1 MKRVFQ
7 IAVLTLSLLFTLA
20 AEMQAGVITFGTS
33 AVDRLDLA
41 GPQSEGLF
49 TYEATSGDGWE
60 LITASGNPPAALA
73 TFFNGT
79 ASNTGDTVEF
89 YRTDGGRFTFDS
101 VDHRTFSSNN
111 SDDLLFSGYLGG
123 ALIETLLLDFAS
135 FPSFQTISAGFSGEI
150 DRLTLQ
156 KVDAPGMSGA
166 LIDNLVLTP
175 VGGVTPVPEPSSIV
189 LLGIGGMAMI
199 GYGWRRKRQQV
210 A

>member
-1 MKRVFQ
+1 MAIKNFDFFQDHSLQYLEMALESDRRALINKPDGYGKR
-7 IAVLTLSLLFTLA
+7 T
-20 AEMQAGVITFGTS
+20 
-33 AVDRLDLA
+33 
-41 GPQSEGLF
+41 
-49 TYEATSGDGWE
+49 GDC
-60 LITASGNPPAALA
+60 
-73 TFFNGT
+73 
-79 ASNTGDTVEF
+79 GDTVEF